1 MKVNVGDVLGNAFKI
16 GWRHKILWL
25 WQAIPGMAVIFVLPI
40 AFIYYP
46 IFTRLVQDPELQ
58 ISIEPWMSISLNSIG
73 ILFVLSYVLMWIFA
87 QLTTICGVMEIEN
100 GAAKLSFRELF
111 RKSLSYVWR
120 VSGLYF
126 LFGGMWALISASS
139 APILGPVARNSLS
152 TLELL
157 STLLALPLLIVWLT
171 SVIVLEL
178 AQVAIVADNMRVIAA
193 VLHAWK
199 IFKSNLLNV
208 VVIVIVLYYATAIP
222 FGLLLMPFPFLVGI
236 SLMSL
241 TRAPDPNIIFFTVL
255 FVIIPLVVILPTS
268 IAGVCMT
275 FFQSGWAVMYLRL
288 SGPIET
294 LVVAESNP

>member
-1 MKVNVGDVLGNAFKI
+1 MKVNIGDMLGSAYRI

-25 WQAIPGMAVIFVLPI
+25 WQAMPGVAVVFVFPSV
-40 AFIYYP
+40 FIYYP
-46 IFTRLVQDPELQ
+46 AFTRLIQDPELQ
-58 ISIEPWMSISLNSIG
+58 IPIEPWMSIPLNSMG

-111 RKSLSYVWR
+111 RKSLPYVWR

-139 APILGPVARNSLS
+139 APILGPVARNSLY

-157 STLLALPLLIVWLT
+157 STLLALPLLIVWLA

-178 AQVAIVADNMRVIAA
+178 AQVAIVADNIKVIAA
-193 VLHAWK
+193 ISHAWK
-199 IFKSNLLNV
+199 IFRSNLLNV
-208 VVIVIVLYYATAIP
+208 VIIVILLYFAMVIP

-241 TRAPDPNIIFFTVL
+241 TRMPDPNIIFFTVL

-268 IAGVCMT
+268 IAGVFMT
-275 FFQSGWAVMYLRL
+275 FLQSAWTVVYLRL
-288 SGPIET
+288 GGPTET